1 MKRKLLSALIAGTIG
16 LTTLLS
22 PALSVGAAPS
32 TVSGFEDLISELES
46 EESELSTKVEEL
58 QSEVKKNEKESEELV
73 NEMTETEDA
82 LTELRDEIEDLKLA
96 IKGREVLLE
105 EQARALQIV
114 GESGNVVNFIL
125 KAESLSEMVGRVD
138 VVNKIVTSNK
148 QTIEKQEDDKAM
160 VEAKEEETVE
170 KQEEQSKLAG
180 KLETNKALLE
190 EQKAEQESVLA
201 KVAAEKSNAKSDR
214 KQLIAQA
221 KEAEERRASLASVR
235 TESSSSSNSSESNV
249 TTSSGSVSAAPSTP
263 APSPSKPAAPAPA
276 PSNGSVVGAA
286 NSLIG
291 IGYQYGG
298 TTTSGF
304 DCSGFTTYAF
314 KQAGR
319 SLPRTA
325 AGQYAATS
333 RISKSQAQPGDLV
346 FFRQG
351 GGVDH
356 VGIYLGGGRFIGS
369 QTSTGVAVSTINSGY
384 WARYFVGFGR

>member
-1 MKRKLLSALIAGTIG
+1 MKRKLLSALLAGTIG
-16 LTTLLS
+16 ITTLLS
-22 PALSVGAAPS
+22 PTLSVAAAPS
-32 TVSGFEDLISELES
+32 TVSGFDDLISELKS

-58 QSEVKKNEKESEELV
+58 QSEVKKNEEESEELV
-73 NEMTETEDA
+73 KEMTETEDA
-82 LTELRDEIEDLKLA
+82 LTELRDEIEELKVA
-96 IKGREVLLE
+96 IKQREILLE
-105 EQARALQIV
+105 DQARALQIV

-125 KAESLSEMVGRVD
+125 KAESLSEMIGRVD
-138 VVNKIVTSNK
+138 VVNKIVASNK
-148 QTIEKQEDDKAM
+148 QTIDKQEDDKTM

-170 KQEEQSKLAG
+170 KQEAQSKLAG

-190 EQKAEQESVLA
+190 EKKAEQESVLA
-201 KVAAEKSNAKSDR
+201 KVAAEKSNAQSER
-214 KQLIAQA
+214 KGLIAQA

-235 TESSSSSNSSESNV
+235 TDNSPSSNSSGSNV
-249 TTSSGSVSAAPSTP
+249 TTSTGSVSSAPSAPSTP
-263 APSPSKPAAPAPA
+263 STPSAPA

-333 RISKSQAQPGDLV
+333 RISRSQAQPGDLV

-351 GGVDH
+351 GGIDH

-369 QTSTGVAVSTINSGY
+369 QSSTGVASSTINSGY